1 MLNSII
7 TMVLIG
13 IFADIVT
20 GLTGASGVM
29 VVVPLVNLLLNFSV
43 HESIGTSLMVDVIT
57 PLLIS
62 LTYHKYRNVDLKS
75 GI

>member
-1 MLNSII
+1 MLSSII

-13 IFADIVT
+13 IFAGMVT

-43 HESIGTSLMVDVIT
+43 H
-57 PLLIS
+57 
-62 LTYHKYRNVDLKS
+62 KS
-75 GI
+75 MEQV